1 MNVLQYTQVDYPKD
15 FTSAGSSSE
24 NKYLKCK
31 TKTKQVKMSV
41 NSVLMDFSIDAQ
53 RISDESSRKDITKT
67 IIENLSKYFENL
79 SFVYEMLCD
88 DGSMSILSDKTG
100 TILTIR
106 YFNEGLITINIEYY
120 KKEGAQAKISFEVSI
135 MLLTIVFDRCSCK
148 TYVNNY
154 ISCN

>member
-1 MNVLQYTQVDYPKD
+1 
-15 FTSAGSSSE
+15 
-24 NKYLKCK
+24 
-31 TKTKQVKMSV
+31 MSV

-53 RISDESSRKDITKT
+53 RISDESSRKDITKS

-120 KKEGAQAKISFEVSI
+120 KKEGAQAKISFEVSK
-135 MLLTIVFDRCSCK
+135 MQLNFVF
-148 TYVNNY
+148 
-154 ISCN
+154 